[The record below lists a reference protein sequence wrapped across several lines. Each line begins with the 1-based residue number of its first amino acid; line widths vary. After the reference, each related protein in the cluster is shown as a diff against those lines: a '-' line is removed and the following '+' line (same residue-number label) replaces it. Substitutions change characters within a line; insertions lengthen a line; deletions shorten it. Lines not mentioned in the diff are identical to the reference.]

1 MQGSLKTEYTLID
14 YVPVAG
20 AKASAT
26 SAVRHEIQANRRSG
40 TFLISFGLYERF
52 LPACKCWI
60 ASSKAMKAT
69 GLMILLYGAAGGP
82 GGGSTPMEL
91 IRNQPVDV
99 SHRALA
105 LLPQGCVAN
114 MGHIVNWKNCLVPA
128 GQFFVTYPRKGGNV
142 IDEGRL
148 ALSQR
153 RCVLR

>member
-1 MQGSLKTEYTLID
+1 
-14 YVPVAG
+14 
-20 AKASAT
+20 
-26 SAVRHEIQANRRSG
+26 
-40 TFLISFGLYERF
+40 
-52 LPACKCWI
+52 
-60 ASSKAMKAT
+60 
-69 GLMILLYGAAGGP
+69 MILLYGAAGGP

-105 LLPQGCVAN
+105 LLPQGCVAS